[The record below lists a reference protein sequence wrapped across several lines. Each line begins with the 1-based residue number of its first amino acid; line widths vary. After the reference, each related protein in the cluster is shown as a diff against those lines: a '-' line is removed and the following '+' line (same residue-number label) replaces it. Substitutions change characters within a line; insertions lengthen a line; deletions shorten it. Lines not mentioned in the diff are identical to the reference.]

1 MMKKIITALLILSL
15 ISFLVGL
22 STGAL
27 SFVLFFAASAYTF
40 MAAVCLAVLELIYK
54 YMVDNDRKKR
64 QNYHFRFYAIVLS
77 CFILLVIGRSI
88 LNFYFAPKAA
98 TTFRLLAKAGLVIF
112 LLYFCWTLIK
122 QKTKT
127 TVLISMVIFVVF
139 IVVLKFCASVTSSG
153 TIGTEGLSPE
163 QIDSLP
169 YVTWT
174 PVENAKRS
182 DKSGVTKYDRQ
193 RAFPGIN
200 IYKSVNLSAVSLM
213 DMSGNMLH
221 TWSTKSNPK
230 PGWAQHTELCSNGD
244 ILVMI
249 PTRQLMRLDWDSNL
263 KWTAPVR
270 PHHDIAVAEN
280 GDIYVLTRKSDVV
293 FRGCLP
299 VPIIND
305 YITILSANGR
315 LKKQISIFSLTEKRI
330 PFSKVSTI
338 YRWMLK
344 FSTLKMVI
352 DKKRQGKHSFGRVSV
367 PDILHTNTVEIM
379 TRDIEGFCAKGDLLI
394 SIRQLDLVAIVNV
407 TTLKITWAWG
417 PGQVVR
423 QHHPTLLDNGNLL
436 IFDNGHKRA
445 YSRIVEMNPISR
457 QIVWQYKADKPDS
470 FFSMLRGANQRMPNG
485 NTLITE
491 SDKGRVFEVTPQG
504 QIVWEFY
511 NPQTSE
517 KDGKIQRAVIYRMM
531 RITNPQDYPKVKEL
545 ISVIEKDNTP
555 SPSEMPPPD

>member
-1 MMKKIITALLILSL
+1 
-15 ISFLVGL
+15 
-22 STGAL
+22 
-27 SFVLFFAASAYTF
+27 
-40 MAAVCLAVLELIYK
+40 
-54 YMVDNDRKKR
+54 
-64 QNYHFRFYAIVLS
+64 
-77 CFILLVIGRSI
+77 
-88 LNFYFAPKAA
+88 
-98 TTFRLLAKAGLVIF
+98 
-112 LLYFCWTLIK
+112 
-122 QKTKT
+122 
-127 TVLISMVIFVVF
+127 MVIFVVF
-139 IVVLKFCASVTSSG
+139 ILVLKFCASVTSSG
-153 TIGTEGLSPE
+153 TIGTEGLSAE

-174 PVENAKRS
+174 PAENVKRS

-200 IYKSVNLSAVSLM
+200 IYKSVNLSTVSLM

-221 TWSTKSNPK
+221 TWSLNSNSK
-230 PGWAQHTELCSNGD
+230 PVWAQHVELCPNGD
-244 ILVMI
+244 ILALI
-249 PTRQLMRLDWDSNL
+249 PNSPLMRVDWDSNL
-263 KWTAPVR
+263 KWAVPAS

-280 GDIYVLTRKSDVV
+280 GDIYVLTRKPEVV
-293 FRGCLP
+293 FRNCLP
-299 VPIIND
+299 VPVIND

-315 LKKQISIFSLTEKRI
+315 LKKQISIFNLAEKWI

-352 DKKRQGKHSFGRVSV
+352 DKKKQDKHSFGRGSV
-367 PDILHTNTVEIM
+367 PDILHANTVEIM

-407 TTLKITWAWG
+407 NTLKITWAWG
-417 PGQVVR
+417 PGQVAR

-436 IFDNGHKRA
+436 IFDNGRERA

-457 QIVWQYKADKPDS
+457 QIVWQYKADKPEA
-470 FFSMLRGANQRMPNG
+470 FFSMLRGANQRLPNG

-511 NPQTSE
+511 NPETSVE
-517 KDGKIQRAVIYRMM
+517 DGKKQRAVIYRMM
-531 RITNPQDYPKVKEL
+531 RITSPQDYPKVKEL
-545 ISVIEKDNTP
+545 ISAIKKRQCPTTQ
-555 SPSEMPPPD
+555 